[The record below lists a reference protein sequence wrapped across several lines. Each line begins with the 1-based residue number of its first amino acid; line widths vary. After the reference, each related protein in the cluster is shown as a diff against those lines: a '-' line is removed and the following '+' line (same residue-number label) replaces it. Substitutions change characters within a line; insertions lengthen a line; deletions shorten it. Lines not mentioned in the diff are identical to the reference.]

1 MMVSDTVHRR
11 PGGRS
16 ARVREAVLDA
26 TIEAIVAGGYAGL
39 TIDDVA
45 RRAGVHKTTL
55 YRRWATREAMVLDA
69 LLARSA
75 THVAVPDTGTLR
87 GDLVA
92 LLRAVA
98 ANITSREGRAL
109 VMALLLETRGVPGLD
124 ALRQEF
130 WSTRFELV
138 AAVVERAIERGE
150 LEGTVD
156 AALLV
161 ELAIAPLYL
170 RVLVTGEEIDDAFVV
185 AVADHVMT
193 GAGAPPTT
201 LIDP

>member
-1 MMVSDTVHRR
+1 
-11 PGGRS
+11 
-16 ARVREAVLDA
+16 VLDA
-26 TIEAIVAGGYAGL
+26 TIETIVDGGYAGL

-45 RRAGVHKTTL
+45 HRAGVHKTTV
-55 YRRWATREAMVLDA
+55 YRRWATREALALDA

-75 THVAVPDTGTLR
+75 TQVVVPDTGTLR
-87 GDLVA
+87 ADLVA

-109 VMALLLETRGVPGLD
+109 VTALLLETRGAPGFE

-138 AAVVERAIERGE
+138 TAVVERAIARGE
-150 LEGTVD
+150 LD
-156 AALLV
+156 ATADPALLV

-170 RVLVTGEEIDDAFVV
+170 RVLVTGEELDDTFVV
-185 AVADHVMT
+185 AVADHVIA
-193 GAGAPPTT
+193 GAGRAEASGRA
-201 LIDP
+201 LADV